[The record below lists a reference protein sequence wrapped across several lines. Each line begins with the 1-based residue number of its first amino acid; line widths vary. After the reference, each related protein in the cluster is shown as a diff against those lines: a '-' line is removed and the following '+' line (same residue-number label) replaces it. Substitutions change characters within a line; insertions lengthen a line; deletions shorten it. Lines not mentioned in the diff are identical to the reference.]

1 MNGTLISLTL
11 KVWENSA
18 LTFSFLDILT
28 EICPFC
34 TKLFLL
40 GWVWGPL
47 PHFFFF
53 TDLLDR
59 TRYAL
64 LKCSAQ
70 SRLASF
76 KLGKISF

>member
-1 MNGTLISLTL
+1 M
-11 KVWENSA
+11 
-18 LTFSFLDILT
+18 
-28 EICPFC
+28 
-34 TKLFLL
+34 
-40 GWVWGPL
+40 
-47 PHFFFF
+47 F
-53 TDLLDR
+53 TDFDIYNYMESDLVHKYELSLK